1 MSKNSFWTII
11 AIIILIAGGY
21 FAITKHFFSTTNTS
35 TTATSTAATTTPAV
49 INSVT
54 YSCADGKTIAA
65 SYTQTDVSLT
75 LSDGRSLNL
84 PQTQS
89 GSGIRYEEVATS
101 TGSASSTDI
110 VFWSEGDNAFMTE
123 NASSTYQ
130 NCLAGSVTASGVDT
144 DTFTDVSKTF
154 SFSYPSDLSVSGDG
168 GGYTQS
174 WMVNATTSGMILAE
188 VKVPQSF
195 EAGTNFGDATFT
207 VGTSADPSAL
217 ATCLTY
223 NPTGG
228 KATTATTTVINGT
241 TYTVFHSADAGAGNR
256 YDTTSYRTSRNSQ
269 CYAIEYTIH
278 YAVFQNFPKGSVK
291 QFDESALQSKLDTIA
306 QSFTFLQ

>member
-11 AIIILIAGGY
+11 ALIILIVGGY
-21 FAITKHFFSTTNTS
+21 FAITRHFFGSSNTS
-35 TTATSTAATTTPAV
+35 TTATTTAATTTSPV

-54 YSCADGKTIAA
+54 YSCDGGNTIAA
-65 SYTQTDVSLT
+65 SYTQNAVALT
-75 LSDGRSLNL
+75 LSDGRSLTM
-84 PQTQS
+84 PQTES
-89 GSGIRYEEVATS
+89 GSGIRYELVATS
-101 TGSASSTDI
+101 TGAASSTDSI
-110 VFWSEGDNAFMTE
+110 FWSEGDNAFMTE

-130 NCLAGSVTASGVDT
+130 NCLAGTITASGVDAN
-144 DTFTDVSKTF
+144 TFTDVSKTF
-154 SFSYPSDLSVSGDG
+154 SFSFPSDLSVSGAG

-188 VKVPQSF
+188 VKIPRTYLP
-195 EAGTNFGDATFT
+195 GTNFGDATFS

-228 KATTATTTVINGT
+228 KAAATSSVTIAGT
-241 TYTVFHSADAGAGNR
+241 SYTVFHFADAAAGNR
-256 YDTTSYRTSRNSQ
+256 YDTTSYRTARNSQ

-278 YAVFQNFPKGSVK
+278 YGVIQNYPKGAVK
-291 QFDESALQSKLDTIA
+291 EFDESALKTKLDSIA

>member
-1 MSKNSFWTII
+1 MTKNAFWTII
-11 AIIILIAGGY
+11 AVIIVVVGGY
-21 FAITKHFFSTTNTS
+21 FAITKHLFGTNASTM
-35 TTATSTAATTTPAV
+35 ATSTAATSTSAV

-54 YSCADGKTIAA
+54 YSCDAGKTIAA
-65 SYTQTDVSLT
+65 TYAQTSVALN
-75 LSDGRSLNL
+75 LSDGRSLDL
-84 PQTQS
+84 PQTES
-89 GSGIRYEEVATS
+89 GSGIRYETVATS
-101 TGSASSTDI
+101 TGTATSTDI
-110 VFWSEGDNAFMTE
+110 VFWSEGDDAFMTE

-130 NCLAGSVTASGVDT
+130 DCIAGTVARGVDT
-144 DTFTDVSKTF
+144 NTFTDESKTF
-154 SFSYPSDLSVSGDG
+154 SFSYPSDLSVTGAG

-174 WMVNATTSGMILAE
+174 WMVNATTSGMILAQ
-188 VKVPQSF
+188 VKIPQTYLP
-195 EAGTNFGDATFT
+195 GTNFGDATFS

-228 KATTATTTVINGT
+228 RAAAATSTVIAGT
-241 TYTVFHSADAGAGNR
+241 TYTVFHSSDAAVGNR

-278 YAVFQNFPKGSVK
+278 YSVFQNYPKGMVK
-291 QFDESALQSKLDTIA
+291 QFDEASLKSKLDSIA

>member
-1 MSKNSFWTII
+1 MTKNSFWTIL
-11 AIIILIAGGY
+11 AIIILVVGGY
-21 FAITKHFFSTTNTS
+21 FAITEHLFTANNTS
-35 TTATSTAATTTPAV
+35 TTATTTAATTTPVV

-54 YSCADGKTIAA
+54 YSCDDGKTIVAA
-65 SYTQTDVSLT
+65 YAQTSVALT
-75 LSDGRSLNL
+75 LSDGRNLTL
-84 PQTQS
+84 PQTES
-89 GSGIRYEEVATS
+89 GSGIRYETTATS
-101 TGSASSTDI
+101 TNSASSTDI

-130 NCLAGSVTASGVDT
+130 NCLAGTITTNIDT

-154 SFSYPSDLSVSGDG
+154 SFSYPSDLSVSGGG
-168 GGYTQS
+168 GGYTQN

-188 VKVPQSF
+188 VKIPQSYVPS
-195 EAGTNFGDATFT
+195 TNFGDATLT

-228 KATTATTTVINGT
+228 KATAATSTVINGT

-291 QFDESALQSKLDTIA
+291 QFDESALQTKLDAIA

>member
-1 MSKNSFWTII
+1 MTKNTFWTII
-11 AIIILIAGGY
+11 AIIILLVGGY
-21 FAITKHFFSTTNTS
+21 FAVTKNLFNTNNAS
-35 TTATSTAATTTPAV
+35 TTATTTAATTTPAV

-54 YSCADGKTIAA
+54 YSCDDSKTIAA
-65 SYTQTDVSLT
+65 AYTQTAVALT

-84 PQTQS
+84 PQTES

-130 NCLAGSVTASGVDT
+130 NCLAGTVAASGVDT

-154 SFSYPSDLSVSGDG
+154 SFSYPSELAVSGAG

-174 WMVNATTSGMILAE
+174 WMVNATTSGMILAQ
-188 VKVPQSF
+188 VKIPQSYLP
-195 EAGTNFGDATFT
+195 GTNFGDATFS

-217 ATCLTY
+217 ETCLTY

-228 KATTATTTVINGT
+228 KATAATTTVISGT

-291 QFDESALQSKLDTIA
+291 QFDEAGLASKLDSIA
-306 QSFTFLQ
+306 QSFTFVQ